1 MDFNVRIMKIDQ
13 MITEKGIV
21 SFEDLLRA
29 TGASPATVKRDI
41 SYMRSHLKA
50 PITYSRSR
58 GGYLFAKNRQEAKRV
73 DFYERQSSWFTP
85 DELLTMILTL
95 DNFAELEKNRLG
107 YLTKDMRQ
115 LASRIRSSLFA
126 DQANSEE
133 LLKRVFIHVRR
144 HRPIENEYFEVIGQA
159 LVHRQRLRM
168 TYWSDAKQEETQR
181 VVSPMRLT
189 YYRGRWYLD
198 AWCHERGAMR
208 SFNIENVRHADV
220 MRTGVKIVPMK
231 TVAASLDQ
239 LYGMYH
245 SEEITLAR
253 IRFSGAAAK
262 IVSHEI
268 WHKDQKSEWV
278 NKDTFELTVPYAKG
292 SPELV
297 GDILRYGPLAKV
309 MEPAQLQD
317 DVKTALQA
325 ALKNY

>member
-13 MITEKGIV
+13 MITERGIV

-41 SYMRSHLKA
+41 SYMRTYLKA

-58 GGYLFAKNRQEAKRV
+58 GGYLFAKSRQEAKRV
-73 DFYERQSSWFTP
+73 DFYDRQSSWFTP
-85 DELLTMILTL
+85 DELLTMISTL
-95 DNFAELEKNRLG
+95 ENFAELEKNRLG

-133 LLKRVFIHVRR
+133 LLKRVMVNLRH
-144 HRPIENEYFEVIGQA
+144 HRPIENAYFEVIGQA
-159 LVHRQRLRM
+159 LVHRQRLRL
-168 TYWSDAKQEETQR
+168 TYWSDANQEETQR

-198 AWCHERGAMR
+198 AWCHERNALR
-208 SFNIENVRHADV
+208 SFNIENVRHADI
-220 MRTGVKIVPMK
+220 MRTGVKVVPMK
-231 TVAASLDQ
+231 TVSAQLDR

-245 SEEITLAR
+245 SDELTWAR
-253 IRFSGAAAK
+253 IRFTGAAAK

-268 WHKDQKSEWV
+268 WHKDQKEAWIHE
-278 NKDTFELTVPYAKG
+278 DLYELTVPYAKG

-297 GDILRYGPLAKV
+297 GDILRFGPMAKV
-309 MEPAQLQD
+309 MEPAQLQE
-317 DVKTALQA
+317 DVKDALQA